1 MESGKA
7 SIALVTGGT
16 GFIGQRLVLALCR
29 SGAAVRVL
37 TRRRL
42 DSVERIRSEGGVSF
56 FSGDLSD
63 HSSLRGLCEG
73 VENVFHLAGL
83 AHTEGRGREDY
94 AEEQWRTTVGG
105 TENLLAEAEGKIRN
119 VVYLSS
125 VKVMGAGGDREID
138 ETFAPH
144 PEGSYGTARLAA
156 ESRILE
162 FGKRQGV
169 QTSVL
174 RLSMVYGSDC
184 KGNVPRMIEAV
195 DRNRFPPLPET
206 GNRRSMVHVDDVVQA
221 ALLAARNP
229 HAAGQVYIVT
239 DGRIYST
246 RQIYVWICRALGKAV
261 PKWTVPVWLLRAA
274 ASAGD
279 LIGAVRGRRFV
290 FNSDVLDKLAGSA
303 WYSSRKITEEL
314 GFHPTRDLEDSL
326 AEMVRYYRQCRRS

>member
-37 TRRRL
+37 TRRRP

-83 AHTEGRGREDY
+83 AHTEARGREGY

-105 TENLLAEAEGKIRN
+105 TENLLAEAEGRVRN

-138 ETFAPH
+138 EMFAPH

-174 RLSMVYGSDC
+174 RLSMVYGAGC

-195 DRNRFPPLPET
+195 DRNRFPPLPDT

-229 HAAGQVYIVT
+229 RSAGQVYIVT
-239 DGRIYST
+239 DGRVYST
-246 RQIYVWICRALGKAV
+246 RQIYVWICHALGKTV
-261 PKWTVPVWLLRAA
+261 PGWTVPVGLLRAA

-279 LIGAVRGRRFV
+279 LIGAVRGRQFV

-303 WYSSRKITEEL
+303 WYSSRKIKEEL
-314 GFHPTRDLEDSL
+314 GFRPACNLEDSL
-326 AEMVRYYRQCRRS
+326 PEMVTYYRQCQRS

>member
-1 MESGKA
+1 MDGLEQG
-7 SIALVTGGT
+7 IALVTGGT
-16 GFIGQRLVLALCR
+16 GFIGTRLV
-29 SGAAVRVL
+29 AAL
-37 TRRRL
+37 TRRGNRVRIL
-42 DSVERIRSEGGVSF
+42 TRQPAAVPVQAETLVSVF
-56 FSGDLSD
+56 PGDLAKQA
-63 HSSLRGLCEG
+63 SLRGLCDG
-73 VENVFHLAGL
+73 VQTVFHCAGL
-83 AHTEGRGREDY
+83 AHTEARGREDY
-94 AEEQWRTTVGG
+94 SEEQWSTTVGG
-105 TENLLAEAEGKIRN
+105 TENLLAEADGKIRN

-125 VKVMGAGGDREID
+125 VKAMGAGGERELD
-138 ETFAPH
+138 ETFTPH
-144 PEGSYGTARLAA
+144 PEGAYGTARLAA

-246 RQIYVWICRALGKAV
+246 RQIYVWICHALGKEV
-261 PKWTVPVWLLRAA
+261 PGWTVPVWLLRAA

-326 AEMVRYYRQCRRS
+326 PEMVAYYRQCQRS